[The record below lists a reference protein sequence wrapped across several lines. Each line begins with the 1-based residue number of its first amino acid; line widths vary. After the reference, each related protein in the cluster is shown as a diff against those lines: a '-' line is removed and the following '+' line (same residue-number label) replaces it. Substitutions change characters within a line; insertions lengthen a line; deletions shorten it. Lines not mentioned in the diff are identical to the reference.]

1 MVIHIKCNILTRP
14 FLFSSLLN
22 VSSLKFQIQLQ
33 FPHTYHTP
41 GADPENFQT
50 GVATEVIAYLCPKGG
65 VDPPPPFMTRLQW
78 FVTNIQTGRV
88 WGCYNAM
95 IPSLCIDCNLFN
107 RIKMFQTLYWHPCS
121 EGNTESSVNWKC
133 LKCICLKSIR

>member
-65 VDPPPPFMTRLQW
+65 VDTPPPLHDKTSMICYKYSNGEGVGMLQ
-78 FVTNIQTGRV
+78 RHDPLS
-88 WGCYNAM
+88 M
-95 IPSLCIDCNLFN
+95 
-107 RIKMFQTLYWHPCS
+107 H
-121 EGNTESSVNWKC
+121 
-133 LKCICLKSIR
+133 

>member
-1 MVIHIKCNILTRP
+1 MQYFDQAISFFQSFECFFFEISNPIAISSYISHTGSGSRKFSNGSCNR
-14 FLFSSLLN
+14 SYSL
-22 VSSLKFQIQLQ
+22 SL
-33 FPHTYHTP
+33 
-41 GADPENFQT
+41 
-50 GVATEVIAYLCPKGG
+50 PKRGSWH
-65 VDPPPPFMTRLQW
+65 PPPPFMTRLQW